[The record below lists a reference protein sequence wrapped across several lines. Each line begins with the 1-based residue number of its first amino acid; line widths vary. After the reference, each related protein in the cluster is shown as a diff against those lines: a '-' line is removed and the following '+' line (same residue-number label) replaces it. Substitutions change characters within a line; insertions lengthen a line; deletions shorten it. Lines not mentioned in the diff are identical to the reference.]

1 MVRPPRS
8 FIVEKVL
15 LIGFMVLA
23 LSACSALKG
32 RGQTDPEPGQVNYQ
46 DCQIGDGI
54 FSITARCTTIE
65 VYENREAR
73 TGRRIQLHIAVIPA
87 TSRSPLPDPLFFLA
101 GGPGEAA
108 TESYATLSGA
118 FRFLNLKR
126 DIVLVDQRGTG
137 RSHPLTCN
145 EEENAEGDI
154 GTTIQ
159 ACLEA
164 MDADPRFYTT
174 AIAMDDLDEVRAA
187 LGYEHINLYGASYGT
202 RAALIYARQHPEHL
216 RSMILDGIAPIGWLL
231 GPDGSKDAQR
241 ALDLIFAR
249 CGSKTAC
256 NSAFPNLAADFK
268 TLQTNLSDSPATV
281 ELSDPQTG
289 VPVTITMT
297 SEISAIAL
305 QSLSYMPE
313 SAALIPLLVT
323 EARRGNLA
331 PLAAYA
337 LQRNTLQSSAI
348 NNGMYFSVVCSED
361 VPFYPGNLETNG
373 YLGDATI
380 ELLLEICALW
390 PHNELPADYLE
401 PVQSN
406 VPALLLSGEADP
418 VTPPENGD
426 LALRTLSNG
435 RHLVLPGFGHISI
448 LRGCMPYLAREFIEA
463 ASANNLDITCLK
475 NLSPMEF
482 FVNFNGPV
490 P

>member
-1 MVRPPRS
+1 MAGAPRS

-15 LIGFMVLA
+15 LIGFMVLV
-23 LSACSALKG
+23 LSACGALKG
-32 RGQTDPEPGQVNYQ
+32 RSQEVVEPGQINYQ

-54 FSITARCTTIE
+54 FSIAARCTTIE
-65 VYENREAR
+65 VYENREAQ
-73 TGRRIQLHIAVIPA
+73 TGRRIQLNVAVIPA

-137 RSHPLTCN
+137 QSHPLTCN
-145 EEENAEGDI
+145 GEENAEDDI
-154 GTTIQ
+154 STAIQ
-159 ACLEA
+159 ACLEGL
-164 MDADPRFYTT
+164 DADPRFYTT
-174 AIAMDDLDEVRAA
+174 AIAMEDLDEVRAA
-187 LGYEHINLYGASYGT
+187 LGYELINLYGASYGT

-241 ALDLIFAR
+241 ALELIFAR
-249 CGSKTAC
+249 CASNTAC
-256 NSAFPNLAADFK
+256 RSAFPNLAADFN
-268 TLQTNLSDSPATV
+268 TLQTDLAERPATV
-281 ELSDPQTG
+281 ELPDPHSGT
-289 VPVTITMT
+289 PVTITMT
-297 SEISAIAL
+297 AELSAIAL

-323 EARRGNLA
+323 EAQRGNMA

-337 LQRNTLQSSAI
+337 LQRNTLQESAI

-361 VPFYPGNLETNG
+361 VPFYPDNLETSG
-373 YLGDATI
+373 YLGDATTDQ
-380 ELLLEICALW
+380 LLEICTLW
-390 PHNELPADYLE
+390 PHNELPADILE
-401 PVQSN
+401 PVKSN

-426 LALRTLSNG
+426 LALKTLPNG

-463 ASANNLDITCLK
+463 ASASDLDTTCLK
-475 NLSPMEF
+475 NLAPMEF